1 MARVGIIVEFTV
13 KPGMFAAFD
22 AHIRDHAAR
31 TLAEE
36 AGCERFD
43 VLQPLN
49 ADGTPNETKIMLCEV
64 YRDQAA
70 FDVHRNGPRMPS
82 VGERSKPML
91 DGRVLTLCAMD

>member
-1 MARVGIIVEFTV
+1 MAKIAIIVEFRV
-13 KPGMFAAFD
+13 KPGCWEDFS

-49 ADGTPNETKIMLCEV
+49 DDGSPDHARVMLCEV
-64 YRDQAA
+64 YADRAA
-70 FDVHRNGPRMPS
+70 FDTHRAGPRMPA
-82 VGERSKPML
+82 VGARSAPLL
-91 DGRVLTLCAMD
+91 DGRALTICALD

>member
-1 MARVGIIVEFTV
+1 LARVGIIVEFKI
-13 KPGMFAAFD
+13 KPGQWEAFD

-36 AGCERFD
+36 DGCERFD
-43 VLQPLN
+43 VLQPLT
-49 ADGTPNETKIMLCEV
+49 AAGATDESRIMLCEV

-70 FDVHRNGPRMPS
+70 FDIHRNGPRMPG

-91 DGRVLTLCAMD
+91 DGRVLTVCALD